1 VTLIGLDLDGTLED
15 SRRDMVAVARRV
27 RASLTLPARPD
38 DALLPWVNKGMDQ
51 LYRAGFD
58 DFIGTDEAR
67 LAEVRRLYEADYFDH
82 VAVETRLY
90 PGIASAVE
98 RLSTMGALACVT
110 NKPERISW
118 RLLEVLGV
126 SKFFTTVIGG
136 DTCPKGK
143 PDPMVLEA
151 AARRCGFEKK
161 PARTIMI
168 GDAPADLAMGRAF
181 GAATIWCAWG
191 YAGQPGGERPD
202 WIAHTPDQLPE
213 LVREAF
219 GVIGSQRSRRKGDGG
234 RGEEREASLPPHE
247 RAR

>member
-27 RASLTLPARPD
+27 RAQLTLPARPD
-38 DALLPWVNKGMDQ
+38 AALLPWVNKGMDQ
-51 LYRAGFD
+51 LYRACFD
-58 DFIGTDEAR
+58 DYIGADVSRMAD
-67 LAEVRRLYEADYFDH
+67 VRSRYEADYLEH

-90 PGIASAVE
+90 PGIAPTVD
-98 RLSTMGALACVT
+98 RLSMLGVLACVT

-126 SKFFTTVIGG
+126 SKFFTAVIGG

-143 PDPMVLEA
+143 PDPLVLET

-168 GDAPADLAMGRAF
+168 GDTPADLAMGRAF

-191 YAGQPGGERPD
+191 YADQPGDERPD
-202 WIAHTPDQLPE
+202 WIAQTPDQLPE
-213 LVREAF
+213 LVTEVLRP
-219 GVIGSQRSRRKGDGG
+219 
-234 RGEEREASLPPHE
+234 ASTVE
-247 RAR
+247 